1 MQGLRV
7 GEAGQELLCLAPL
20 VLEDVQEVS
29 LGDLRDVG
37 LIIRHVFR
45 RRGARDR
52 RDRHATLRGPLGVPA
67 LPLAGPGNRASRARA
82 AGIRRKTCSNF
93 SREPGGLSGPPSWVG
108 KGRSRGAPRTCLVV
122 AAADTVSCVAAGASS
137 AAPIL

>member
-7 GEAGQELLCLAPL
+7 GEAGQELLCLGPL

-29 LGDLRDVG
+29 LGDLRKVG

-45 RRGARDR
+45 RRGA

-67 LPLAGPGNRASRARA
+67 LPLAGPGNRASRAWA
-82 AGIRRKTCSNF
+82 SGIRMTTCSSF
-93 SREPGGLSGPPSWVG
+93 SGCAGLLSRPRSSG
-108 KGRSRGAPRTCLVV
+108 R
-122 AAADTVSCVAAGASS
+122 
-137 AAPIL
+137 